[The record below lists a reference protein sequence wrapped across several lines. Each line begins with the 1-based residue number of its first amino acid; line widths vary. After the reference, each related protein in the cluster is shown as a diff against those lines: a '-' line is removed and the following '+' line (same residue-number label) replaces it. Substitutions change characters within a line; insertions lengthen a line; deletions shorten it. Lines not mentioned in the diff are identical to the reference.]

1 MLELFRYDVKHALRG
16 LLRDRAFSAVAV
28 LSIGLGVGAN
38 SAIFSLVDQALM
50 RRLPVREPERLVLV
64 NWNGSQVSSLMGSW
78 NLLSHPFFRDLKADN
93 QVFEGVFARH
103 PTNALFSIDGKPE
116 AVNTEI
122 VSGSYFPVLG
132 VKPALGRLLDE
143 SDDVTPGAHPVVA
156 LSYDYWK
163 NRLGGRS
170 DAVGMKV
177 LLNNHPMTVVGVSA
191 PGFRG
196 VDFGELPAVFVPI
209 MMKRQATPDFDW
221 LEDRRGGWL
230 HVFGR
235 LKPGVSSAQA
245 AAGLQPWFKA
255 LLESDTR
262 QPGWPVVSPDQ
273 RKRYFASTL
282 ELLPASSG
290 RSDLR
295 RQLEQ
300 PLMVLLAATALVLLL
315 ACLNVANLSLARAFA
330 RRRDTALRLAI
341 GASRPRVVRELLV
354 ESALLAVGGA
364 LLGMALAPLVT
375 SGLVSFLPDAVDL
388 STAVDRRVFV
398 FALLAAVSTGLLFGL
413 MPALQAS
420 RTQPAFTLK
429 EDARTVAGGLGLRK
443 ALVVGQ
449 ITLALVLLVGAGL
462 FVRTLR
468 NLRSQ
473 GPGFA
478 TTNLVSFTVNPARSG
493 YDEPS
498 GRRLLLELLEQ
509 VRALP
514 EVQHASISSA
524 LLLAGGSWQ
533 TGMTI
538 ESDHRFTTDRQVHIA
553 AVTPGFFTT
562 LGTKVLAGRDFGER
576 DVRAEDAKEP
586 KFRSVVINERMAQHY
601 FNGKNPLG
609 ARIGFGNRPDAK
621 ADMEIVGVVKTFSY
635 RGIRQEDDEMFV
647 PLLEGTNKGGVF
659 YVRTRAASSAAF
671 TAIRAAAQRVDP
683 GVPVTYLRTI
693 DTQLDYSLSKERLL
707 AMLATAF
714 AGLAVL
720 LAVVGLYGVT
730 SFVVSRRT
738 REIGIRLALGA
749 PRAGALW
756 MIVRDTALM
765 VGVGVAIAV
774 PVVFSLGRFVQS
786 QLFGVQAMD
795 VATIVAAAC
804 LVASVA
810 LAAAALPARRAVMVS
825 PIEALRYE

>member
-1 MLELFRYDVKHALRG
+1 
-16 LLRDRAFSAVAV
+16 
-28 LSIGLGVGAN
+28 
-38 SAIFSLVDQALM
+38 
-50 RRLPVREPERLVLV
+50 
-64 NWNGSQVSSLMGSW
+64 
-78 NLLSHPFFRDLKADN
+78 
-93 QVFEGVFARH
+93 
-103 PTNALFSIDGKPE
+103 
-116 AVNTEI
+116 
-122 VSGSYFPVLG
+122 
-132 VKPALGRLLDE
+132 
-143 SDDVTPGAHPVVA
+143 
-156 LSYDYWK
+156 
-163 NRLGGRS
+163 
-170 DAVGMKV
+170 
-177 LLNNHPMTVVGVSA
+177 
-191 PGFRG
+191 
-196 VDFGELPAVFVPI
+196 
-209 MMKRQATPDFDW
+209 
-221 LEDRRGGWL
+221 
-230 HVFGR
+230 
-235 LKPGVSSAQA
+235 
-245 AAGLQPWFKA
+245 
-255 LLESDTR
+255 
-262 QPGWPVVSPDQ
+262 
-273 RKRYFASTL
+273 
-282 ELLPASSG
+282 
-290 RSDLR
+290 
-295 RQLEQ
+295 
-300 PLMVLLAATALVLLL
+300 
-315 ACLNVANLSLARAFA
+315 
-330 RRRDTALRLAI
+330 
-341 GASRPRVVRELLV
+341 
-354 ESALLAVGGA
+354 
-364 LLGMALAPLVT
+364 
-375 SGLVSFLPDAVDL
+375 
-388 STAVDRRVFV
+388 
-398 FALLAAVSTGLLFGL
+398 
-413 MPALQAS
+413 
-420 RTQPAFTLK
+420 
-429 EDARTVAGGLGLRK
+429 VAGGLGVRK

-478 TTNLVSFTVNPARSG
+478 TTNLLSFNVNPARSG
-493 YDEPS
+493 YDEPG

-586 KFRSVVINERMAQHY
+586 KFRSVIINERMAQHY

-647 PLLEGTNKGGVF
+647 PFLEGTNKGGVF
-659 YVRTRAASSAAF
+659 YVRTRAASAAAF

-693 DTQLDYSLSKERLL
+693 DTQLDFSLSNERLL
-707 AMLATAF
+707 AMLAAAF
-714 AGLAVL
+714 AGLAIL

-749 PRAGALW
+749 PRAAALW

-765 VGVGVAIAV
+765 VAVGVAIAV
-774 PVVFSLGRFVQS
+774 PPVFGLGRLVQS
-786 QLFGVQAMD
+786 QLFGVQPMD
-795 VATIVAAAC
+795 AATIVAAAG
-804 LVASVA
+804 LVAFVA
-810 LAAAALPARRAVMVS
+810 LVAAALPARRAVMVS